1 MGRPR
6 QISDEQ
12 ILASMRAH
20 ALEHG
25 PGVSLD
31 LVADELGV
39 STPALLKRFGTR
51 RELLLAALRPPARP
65 AWIDGLGA
73 GPTEAPLE
81 AQLLEI
87 FAAAT
92 RSLAEVMPCIL
103 VLRESGIPIEEV
115 FPREKPPE
123 VALRAL
129 QKWLAAARRQRLVT
143 AAETDTAAYAILGAL
158 QTRAMLAHITSSPFS
173 PKAEAGYHA
182 ELARLFARALAP

>member
-12 ILASMRAH
+12 ILAAMRAH

-31 LVADELGV
+31 RVAEELAV
-39 STPALLKRFGTR
+39 STPALLKRFGSR
-51 RELLLAALRPPARP
+51 RELLLAALRPSVRP
-65 AWIDGLGA
+65 PWVERLAE
-73 GPTEAPLE
+73 GPSDAPLE
-81 AQLLEI
+81 AQLRAL
-87 FAAAT
+87 FADAT

-115 FPREKPPE
+115 FPEEKPPE

-129 QKWLAAARRQRLVT
+129 QRWLAAARKSRLVS

-158 QTRAMLAHITSSPFS
+158 QTRAMLAHITGSPFS